1 MTKELNS
8 YSLSRNWF
16 DFAFDNPEKIKP
28 NHTALYFFMIEHCN
42 RLGWKRKFGLPTTMA
57 KEAIGIRSYNTY
69 IDTFNDLISFGFVD
83 LIEKSTNQYSANIIA
98 LSNFDKASSRALDK
112 AFIKHDTKQVVK
124 QRESISS
131 IDKQENKEQENKEQE
146 KSNNELVK
154 IEFLNCSEQYFTD
167 KARILKVSVATIKK
181 EAEEFWLDNYQDSAD
196 KLSFNDVR
204 RHFGNWAK
212 KQDIKDISDIR
223 RRIPIN

>member
-154 IEFLNCSEQYFTD
+154 LEFLNCSEQYFTD

-204 RHFGNWAK
+204 RHFGNNAETK
-212 KQDIKDISDIR
+212 SKPGRK
-223 RRIPIN
+223 PTK